1 MAEPLS
7 ADEAKRIGL
16 GFIREKYYRGTVT
29 ISETR
34 LVTDGASPVY
44 HFTGTIKM
52 KPRGVMWKFIFTEP
66 PFTFNVQVHGL
77 EGSVI
82 SYEVR

>member
-7 ADEAKRIGL
+7 ADEAKSIGL
-16 GFIREKYYRGTVT
+16 RFLGGKYYRGTVT
-29 ISETR
+29 INETR
-34 LVTDGASPVY
+34 LVTDGTFPVY
-44 HFTGTIKM
+44 HCSGTIKM
-52 KPRGVMWKFIFTEP
+52 KSRGLMGRLISTET

-77 EGSVI
+77 DGSIV